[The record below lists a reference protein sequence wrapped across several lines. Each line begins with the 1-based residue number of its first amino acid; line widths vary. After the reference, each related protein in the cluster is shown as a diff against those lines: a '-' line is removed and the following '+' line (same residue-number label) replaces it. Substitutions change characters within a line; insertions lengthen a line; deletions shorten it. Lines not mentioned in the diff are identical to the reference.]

1 MHRLRTAA
9 SKFLLAGAVLSAPAQ
24 IVAHVPGAPHA
35 GAMAPRSTV
44 HREHAGTSMLLH
56 LIMSPF
62 ALITQTQAQI
72 QRAELQKKITAA
84 TKRLEVAAEQQQLA
98 QDQHLVVAQNQQLA
112 TLEHQLAAL
121 EQQVNALRSQV
132 VTQKAT
138 PFVAFRQATVP
149 AAWLP
154 VLVSAATGNGVCM
167 MSWTTL
173 AAIAAV
179 ESGFGTSTLPGVSS
193 GTNAKGAAGPMQF
206 KPATFAAYA
215 LPAPPGGVS
224 PPSPYNVTDAVYA
237 AARLLCTD
245 GIMTHPAAA
254 IHAYNHSSSYVAQ
267 VEAAAAGF
275 ANATAARALGSSG
288 VPAMGN

>member
-9 SKFLLAGAVLSAPAQ
+9 FKFLLAGAVLSVPAQ
-24 IVAHVPGAPHA
+24 VTAHVPDASHA
-35 GAMAPRSTV
+35 GVTV
-44 HREHAGTSMLLH
+44 HHHAAHHEQAGTALLMH
-56 LIMSPF
+56 LIMRPF
-62 ALITQTQAQI
+62 EVIAQIQARI
-72 QRAELQKKITAA
+72 QRAEIQKQIAAA
-84 TKRLEVAAEQQQLA
+84 TKRLEVASEQQQLA
-98 QDQHLVVAQNQQLA
+98 QDQHLVASQDQQLA
-112 TLEHQLAAL
+112 VLEQQLAVL

-132 VTQKAT
+132 VTQHAT
-138 PFVAFRQATVP
+138 PFVAFKQATVP

-154 VLVSAATGNGVCM
+154 ILVSAATGNGVCT

-173 AAIAAV
+173 AGIAAV

-193 GTNAKGAAGPMQF
+193 GANAKGAAGPMQF
-206 KPATFAAYA
+206 KPSTFAAYA
-215 LPAPPGGVS
+215 LPVPPGGVS
-224 PPSPYNVTDAVYA
+224 PPSPYDVTDAVYA

-245 GIMTHPAAA
+245 GVATHPAAA